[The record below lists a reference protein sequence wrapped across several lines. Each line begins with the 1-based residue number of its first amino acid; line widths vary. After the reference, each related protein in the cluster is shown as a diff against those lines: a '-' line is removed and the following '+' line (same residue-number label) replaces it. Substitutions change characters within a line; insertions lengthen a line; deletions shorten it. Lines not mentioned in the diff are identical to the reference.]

1 MRLGR
6 SVTDVTLFL
15 TADPTRQKSHHL
27 NILHNHRKQNE
38 KVFLCDKQIHAA
50 ISTCELRAGGLLSQ
64 PLMIV
69 GEPKVTR
76 LRHTE
81 LPLATGSGLRSTEGE
96 EGVKGQEDGKD
107 AGKNAAGRSTFLLVY
122 LCFLDIWSAGDRSKP
137 LNNGRNHHT
146 VYSVGLTFAV
156 LHSLRGVLL
165 SSLCLQSP
173 VSVFKCFVISSR
185 MAQWGTLMT
194 WLRSIL
200 SITAPPS
207 VTCVRE
213 WRRYGNAK

>member
-1 MRLGR
+1 MVKLSRN
-6 SVTDVTLFL
+6 VTDVTLFL
-15 TADPTRQKSHHL
+15 MTDPTWQKSHHL
-27 NILHNHRKQNE
+27 NILHNHRKQKE

-50 ISTCELRAGGLLSQ
+50 ISKCELRAGGLLSQ

-69 GEPKVTR
+69 GEPEVTQ

-96 EGVKGQEDGKD
+96 EGVKGQED
-107 AGKNAAGRSTFLLVY
+107 AGKSAAGCSTFLLFY
-122 LCFLDIWSAGDRSKP
+122 QCFLDVWSAGDHSKP
-137 LNNGRNHHT
+137 SNNGRNHHT
-146 VYSVGLTFAV
+146 VYSVGLMFAV
-156 LHSLRGVLL
+156 LRSLRRVLL

-213 WRRYGNAK
+213 WRRYENAK